1 MRSLSWNRWGAGVLL
16 AVSLIVV
23 YFTAWRPAR
32 ALFTQHVAYP
42 ALTSID
48 TERSRQFRYAFRRG
62 ALRIGIRSTQ
72 PGVDSTK
79 YSAPA
84 GRDFLL
90 PALLLVLL
98 FPYRPYW
105 LYFWGF
111 HLAVGVLLLLLVA
124 LGITWADAAF
134 ALKQFLE
141 HYVVQ
146 ALSLSAP
153 LLTLAYERGLFGP
166 HSWSTSVSSDS

>member
-1 MRSLSWNRWGAGVLL
+1 MSSLSWRRWGASGLL
-16 AVSLIVV
+16 AIGLIVAYV
-23 YFTAWRPAR
+23 TAWRPAR
-32 ALFTQHVAYP
+32 AVLMQHVAHP
-42 ALTSID
+42 VLTSID
-48 TERSRQFRYAFRRG
+48 TERSRQFRYAFQRG
-62 ALRIGIRSTQ
+62 ALRIGVQSPQ
-72 PGVDSTK
+72 PGVASTK

-111 HLAVGVLLLLLVA
+111 HLAVGVLFLLFTA
-124 LGITWADAAF
+124 LGIAWADAAF
-134 ALKQFLE
+134 ALKQFLKQ
-141 HYVVQ
+141 YVVQ

-153 LLTLAYERGLFGP
+153 LLALAYERGLFGP
-166 HSWSTSVSSDS
+166 HSGRESVSSDS